1 MKDCTAIV
9 DTVANRLVLFGGKDD
24 ANQDLGELWTL
35 DLERFAWAKPGV
47 EGPAPPASEDHVAIF
62 DPVGY
67 RMIVHGGENGLTS
80 HQTWSLDLKTLR
92 WRDLTHAADD
102 VAGDTTSQS

>member
-1 MKDCTAIV
+1 MNRLLALSMLSLMAWGSFVRPGAAARAAPAPPAAAARSEPGNSPGDWVDRTPLLAASKRLPPAAEDCTAIV

-47 EGPAPPASEDHVAIF
+47 
-62 DPVGY
+62 
-67 RMIVHGGENGLTS
+67 
-80 HQTWSLDLKTLR
+80 
-92 WRDLTHAADD
+92 
-102 VAGDTTSQS
+102 